1 MKPFSIVLKY
11 FLRGLLVL
19 APFGL
24 TLWILWWIFE
34 RVDRLLP
41 LPDYVAPG
49 VGFLLVVATVVAV
62 GALTSNFLLA
72 QAVDVT
78 DRLLGRVPFVKLV
91 YSSIKDL
98 TQAFVGQK
106 KRFDQPVVVELAEGI
121 RMLGFVTRPDLSDY
135 GMAEDVAVY
144 LPQSYNFAANL
155 LIVPRARVRRL
166 EKPASEVLAFVV
178 SGGLAS
184 GPGE

>member
-1 MKPFSIVLKY
+1 MKPLSIVLKY

-24 TLWILWWIFE
+24 TLWFLWWIFE
-34 RVDRLLP
+34 RIDQLLP
-41 LPDYVAPG
+41 LPEYVAPG
-49 VGFLLVVATVVAV
+49 VGFVAVVTIVVAV
-62 GALTSNFLLA
+62 GALTSNFILS
-72 QAVDVT
+72 QAIDVS

-91 YSSIKDL
+91 YNSLKDL

-106 KRFDQPVVVELAEGI
+106 KRFDQPVVVEIAAGI

-135 GMAEDVAVY
+135 GMPDEVAVY

-155 LIVPRARVRRL
+155 LIVPRSRVQPL
-166 EKPASEVLAFVV
+166 DKPASEVLAFVV